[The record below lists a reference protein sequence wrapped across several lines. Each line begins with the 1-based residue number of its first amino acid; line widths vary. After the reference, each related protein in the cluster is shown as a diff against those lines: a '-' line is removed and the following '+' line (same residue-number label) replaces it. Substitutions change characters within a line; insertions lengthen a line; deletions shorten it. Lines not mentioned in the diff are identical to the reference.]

1 MYPVSQEF
9 HNQMRADKRSVIAKL
24 QIDYTSPFMD
34 QSVDITTSEN
44 AYISYSGQTADG
56 LTEPYAKF
64 ASLDGTWT
72 LGDGYEPAPGP
83 DEARFVQMGWWG
95 EQLAGAGGAFTTPY
109 PALTVEFFPR
119 PIDSLKVVGDSKRE
133 EWPVDFSITLYDKNN
148 TLLHTETV
156 TGNNEVAWSKPL
168 GAVTTG
174 VTKMMIEITRW
185 SHEGRQVKILEF
197 FSSLAE
203 VYEGEDIISIR
214 LLEEREVGQESL
226 PVGNIS
232 SNEIEIRLLNQ
243 DGKFDVGNVNSPLHG
258 LLRANRRIQ
267 VWLGAHSEVTW
278 EDIPDKTWE
287 ELG

>member
-9 HNQMRADKRSVIAKL
+9 HNQMQADKRRVYAKC

>member
-9 HNQMRADKRSVIAKL
+9 YNQMRADKRRVIAKC

-34 QSVDITTSEN
+34 QSVDITTSGN
-44 AYISYSGQTADG
+44 AYISYPGQTADG

-64 ASLDGTWT
+64 ASLDGSWT
-72 LGDGYEPAPGP
+72 LEDGYEPAPGP
-83 DEARFVQMGWWG
+83 DEARFVQMGWWE
-95 EQLAGAGGAFTTPY
+95 EQLAGVGGAFTTPY
-109 PALTVEFFPR
+109 PALTVEFSPR

-133 EWPVDFSITLYDKNN
+133 EWPADFSIMLYDKNN

-168 GAVTTG
+168 GAVITG
-174 VTKMMIEITRW
+174 VTKMMLEITRW

-203 VYEGEDIISIR
+203 VYEGEDIISVR
-214 LLEEREVGQESL
+214 LVEEREVSQGTL

-243 DGKFDVGNVNSPLHG
+243 DGKFDVGNINSPLYG

-267 VWLGAHSEVTW
+267 AWLGVEHWIEKES
-278 EDIPDKTWE
+278 
-287 ELG
+287 